1 MRKFE
6 LFIRPLSIE
15 CHEVQARPCKCRLFA
30 QGAGLEFYTRG
41 ITSGR
46 VDQLANIVMNKAI
59 EINGT
64 IQGVTLVRAA
74 KAPFKHNPAQRRL
87 I

>member
-15 CHEVQARPCKCRLFA
+15 CTEVESKRCKCRLFA
-30 QGAGLEFYTRG
+30 SGAGLEFYTKG

-59 EINGT
+59 EVNGT
-64 IQGVTLVRAA
+64 IKGVTLVRVA
-74 KAPFKHNPAQRRL
+74 KAPFKPNPNQRKL